1 MKIPFPE
8 DWLGF
13 STISQMQTLKLFN
26 GVIDQLAED
35 FMFASYPDGKV

>member
-1 MKIPFPE
+1 MQIPFPE

-26 GVIDQLAED
+26 QLAED
-35 FMFASYPDGKV
+35 FIFASYPDVKV